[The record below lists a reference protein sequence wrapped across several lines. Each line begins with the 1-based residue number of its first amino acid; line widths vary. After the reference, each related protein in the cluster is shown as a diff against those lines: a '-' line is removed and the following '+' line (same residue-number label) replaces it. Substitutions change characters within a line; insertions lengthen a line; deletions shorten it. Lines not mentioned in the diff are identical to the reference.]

1 MKDSK
6 RKLKMYDISFVGLK
20 QGKHIFDYQID
31 NSFFES
37 FNYNEFNEVSQK
49 VTVILDKKS
58 NLMEL
63 TFTSE
68 GIVNVNCDISN
79 EPFDLPTQG
88 ELFLVVKF
96 GEEFNDENDEL
107 LILPNGEHTINIAQ
121 YIYEM
126 IILSVPVKHIHP
138 NIEDESFAGV
148 LHTLEEL
155 SPKEKD
161 IVEDYQDI
169 DPRWNELRKLL
180 NK

>member
-31 NSFFES
+31 NSFFEI

-79 EPFDLPTQG
+79 EPFD
-88 ELFLVVKF
+88 
-96 GEEFNDENDEL
+96 D
-107 LILPNGEHTINIAQ
+107 
-121 YIYEM
+121 Y
-126 IILSVPVKHIHP
+126 
-138 NIEDESFAGV
+138 SFC
-148 LHTLEEL
+148 TSKTY
-155 SPKEKD
+155 SPK
-161 IVEDYQDI
+161 Y
-169 DPRWNELRKLL
+169 RR
-180 NK
+180 

>member
-31 NSFFES
+31 NSFFEI

-138 NIEDESFAGV
+138 NIEDESFASV